1 VAFVRVASVKDVPV
15 AEIRQVSAAGKTIAL
30 ANVGGSFHAMDGTCV
45 HRGGPL
51 GEGTLEG
58 TLVTCPWHGW
68 QFDAVTGKSTL
79 DPSKCVACFAVEVR
93 GDEVFID
100 VP

>member
-79 DPSKCVACFAVEVR
+79 DPSKGVACFAVEVR